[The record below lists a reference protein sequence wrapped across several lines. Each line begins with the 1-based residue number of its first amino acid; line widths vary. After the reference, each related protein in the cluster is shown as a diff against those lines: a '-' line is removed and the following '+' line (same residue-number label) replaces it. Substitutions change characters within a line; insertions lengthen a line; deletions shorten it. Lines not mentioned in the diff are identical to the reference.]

1 MNPQHVVW
9 ASAALIAVTVF
20 SVVWLLAVPSRT
32 MPVARRR
39 WSTHP
44 TVNQGPQ
51 VSERVVGLIDA
62 RLGSRSFAR
71 RWAYALDRAGVR
83 MPVAEFIVLVW
94 VVAVAA
100 FAAGFLLG
108 GVLSG
113 LLTVVI
119 GLVGLVAVVS
129 IRSGRR
135 KSAFA
140 DALDDVVQHL
150 STNLR
155 AGHST
160 VQSLETVGREIEE
173 PTKSELLRAVNQ
185 VRIGR
190 DLGEALLETAERM
203 DSEDFKWVAQA
214 ITIHRQVGGNLGEVL
229 DTVSH
234 TMRERQQMRRQVKAL
249 SAEGRMSAWVLL
261 ALPVFIGGMS
271 ALLNPD
277 YTGLLWTRGIG
288 MAMLAY
294 GLLSMIAGG
303 IWMMKVVTVKF

>member
-1 MNPQHVVW
+1 MTAQYLVW
-9 ASAALIAVTVF
+9 SAAGLVAVTVF
-20 SVVWLLAVPSRT
+20 SLVWLLAVPSSTVPRN
-32 MPVARRR
+32 RRR
-39 WSTHP
+39 SGERTA
-44 TVNQGPQ
+44 VNRGSQF
-51 VSERVVGLIDA
+51 SERMVGLIDERVA
-62 RLGSRSFAR
+62 SRPFAR
-71 RWAYALDRAGVR
+71 RWAHALDRAGVR
-83 MPVAEFIVLVW
+83 MPVSEFVVLVM

-108 GVLSG
+108 GVLTG
-113 LLTVVI
+113 LLTVVL
-119 GLVGLVAVVS
+119 GLLGLVAVVS
-129 IRSGRR
+129 LRSGRR
-135 KSAFA
+135 KAAFA

-203 DSEDFKWVAQA
+203 DSDDFKWVAQA

-229 DTVSH
+229 DTVSQ

-261 ALPVFIGGMS
+261 ALPVFIGGTS
-271 ALLNPD
+271 AFLNPD

-288 MAMLAY
+288 LVMLAY
-294 GLLSMIAGG
+294 GILSMIAGG